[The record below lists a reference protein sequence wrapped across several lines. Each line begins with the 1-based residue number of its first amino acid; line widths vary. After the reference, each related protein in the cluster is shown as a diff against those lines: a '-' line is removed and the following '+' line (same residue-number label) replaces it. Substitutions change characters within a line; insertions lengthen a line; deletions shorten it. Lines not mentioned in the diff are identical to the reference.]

1 MSEFHGENLRVS
13 AGDAVLLRGLNLDL
27 KSGECVALVGESG
40 SGKSL
45 TALALMGLLPP
56 KLKAEWSVERDGL
69 PRKAMVFQEPMS
81 ALNPTMRVGRQVAEA
96 AEAAQGLKPAAARAR
111 ALDELRRVQVPR
123 PEEAMR
129 KYPHELSGGQRQRV
143 MIAMAMAMDP
153 DLLICDE
160 PTTALDHSV
169 AFEILDLLR
178 DLQRERGMAMLFI
191 SHDWEAVAHVAHDV
205 VVLRAGEVVES
216 GPLAEVLNRPQQP
229 YTQGLLASRPPEQG
243 RPLRLPTVQDFL
255 NGVPPTA
262 AQRPVF
268 EGGTE
273 VLAVRG
279 LRKAFRGRPVLR
291 EVEFV
296 VREGETLGLVGA
308 SGSGKSTIARCLVG
322 LEQPDGGEITYRGVR
337 IDQLSRDQR
346 RAYAREIQY
355 IFQDP
360 FSSLP
365 PRMRVGELL
374 EEPLR
379 VHGLCGDSAGRKA
392 RVAELL
398 SAVGLPPES
407 AAKYPHEFS
416 GGQRQRVGIARALA
430 LEPKLLICDESV
442 AALDV
447 SVQAQVLNLLNELKD
462 RFRFSYVFIS
472 HDARVVR
479 YMSDRTMELATSN

>member
-1 MSEFHGENLRVS
+1 MSALRGVNLCVA
-13 AGDAVLLRGLNLDL
+13 AGDRVLLRGLNLDL
-27 KSGECVALVGESG
+27 QAGACVALVGESG

-56 KLKAEWSVERDGL
+56 TLSATWEHLEDDL

-96 AEAAQGLKPAAARAR
+96 AEAARGLSAKDARQL
-111 ALDELRRVQVPR
+111 ALEELRRVQVPQ
-123 PEEAMR
+123 PEAAMR

-143 MIAMAMAMDP
+143 MIAMAMAMEP
-153 DLLICDE
+153 ELLICDE
-160 PTTALDHSV
+160 PTTALDHAV

-191 SHDWEAVAHVAHDV
+191 SHDWEAVAHVADHV
-205 VVLRAGEVVES
+205 IVLRQGEVVES
-216 GPLAEVLNRPQQP
+216 GSLDEVMNHPKQP

-255 NGVPPTA
+255 SGVPLAT

-268 EGGTE
+268 AGGTE

-279 LRKAFRGRPVLR
+279 LRKSFKGMPVLR
-291 EVEFV
+291 DIDFV
-296 VREGETLGLVGA
+296 VHEGETLGLVGA

-322 LEQPDGGEITYRGVR
+322 LEQPDGGEITYRGAR

-365 PRMRVGELL
+365 PRMRVGALL

-379 VHGLCGDSAGRKA
+379 VHGLCGDSAGRLA

-398 SAVGLPPES
+398 AAVGLSPDV
-407 AAKYPHEFS
+407 AQKYPHEFS
-416 GGQRQRVGIARALA
+416 GGQRQRIGIARALA
-430 LEPKLLICDESV
+430 LEPKFLICDESV

-447 SVQAQVLNLLNELKD
+447 SVQAQVLNLLNDLKD
-462 RFRFSYVFIS
+462 RFCFSYLFIS

-479 YMSDRTMELATSN
+479 YMSDRTVELATSN

>member
-1 MSEFHGENLRVS
+1 MSAFIGANLRVS
-13 AGDAVLLRGLNLDL
+13 AADRVLLQGLNLEVH
-27 KSGECVALVGESG
+27 SGECVALVGESG

-45 TALALMGLLPP
+45 TALTLMGLLPS
-56 KLKAEWSVERDGL
+56 KLSSTWDSVSDGL

-96 AEAAQGLKPAAARAR
+96 AESALGLSTSAARDR
-111 ALDELRRVQVPR
+111 ALVELRRVQIPD
-123 PEEAMR
+123 PESAMN
-129 KYPHELSGGQRQRV
+129 KYPHQLSGGQRQRV

-153 DLLICDE
+153 DLLVCDE

-169 AFEILDLLR
+169 AFEVLDLLR
-178 DLQRERGMAMLFI
+178 DLQRERRMAMVFI
-191 SHDWEAVAHVAHDV
+191 SHDWEAVAHVADHV
-205 VVLRAGEVVES
+205 VVLRQGEVVES
-216 GPLAEVLNRPQQP
+216 GPLADVMTRPQQP

-243 RPLRLPTVQDFL
+243 RPMRLPTVQDFL
-255 NGVPPTA
+255 DGTLSA
-262 AQRPVF
+262 AGERPRAS
-268 EGGTE
+268 GGTE
-273 VLAVRG
+273 VLRVHALHKSFKGTPILRG
-279 LRKAFRGRPVLR
+279 VD
-291 EVEFV
+291 FV
-296 VREGETLGLVGA
+296 VHEGETLGLVGA

-337 IDQLSRDQR
+337 IDQLSRGQR

-365 PRMRVGELL
+365 PRMRVGDLL

-379 VHGLCGDSAGRKA
+379 VHGLAGDSAGRQA

-398 SAVGLPPES
+398 SAVGLTAE
-407 AAKYPHEFS
+407 AASKYPHEFS
-416 GGQRQRVGIARALA
+416 GGQRQRIGIARALA
-430 LEPKLLICDESV
+430 LEPKFLICDESV

-462 RFRFSYVFIS
+462 RFHFSYLFIS

-479 YMSDRTMELATSN
+479 YMSDRTMVL

>member
-1 MSEFHGENLRVS
+1 
-13 AGDAVLLRGLNLDL
+13 
-27 KSGECVALVGESG
+27 
-40 SGKSL
+40 
-45 TALALMGLLPP
+45 
-56 KLKAEWSVERDGL
+56 
-69 PRKAMVFQEPMS
+69 
-81 ALNPTMRVGRQVAEA
+81 
-96 AEAAQGLKPAAARAR
+96 
-111 ALDELRRVQVPR
+111 
-123 PEEAMR
+123 
-129 KYPHELSGGQRQRV
+129 
-143 MIAMAMAMDP
+143 
-153 DLLICDE
+153 
-160 PTTALDHSV
+160 
-169 AFEILDLLR
+169 
-178 DLQRERGMAMLFI
+178 
-191 SHDWEAVAHVAHDV
+191 
-205 VVLRAGEVVES
+205 VVES
-216 GPLAEVLNRPQQP
+216 GPLAKVLNRPQQP